1 MKKVFFILIL
11 FILVFTSFDWIS
23 IVLSS
28 NISSI
33 KEIQTIGIPVDDFI
47 GSANFSEVN
56 FYEDDYNTKY
66 LFPMQG
72 MCITKGGD
80 IAVIDNSYGKIH
92 IFTPLLQEKFTF
104 GKFSEFIYPTDI
116 AFYNDRFYIADPLAG
131 FVKVYDANGVF
142 ISTIQIKDIISPV
155 GVAVNSSG
163 IFISDY
169 FSSKV
174 FKISFDYRIVKSNT
188 VSYPLGLFSSLNKQV
203 YCVSGEENK
212 IYVFDTNLN
221 IVNSFGDGLLIYP
234 TEVSVDVSGN
244 VYVVD
249 RGLNPISNSPKVL
262 VFDKAYKLI
271 TTFGSLSNSIT
282 SIPNGSFLTPTGIAI
297 TQESVYVF
305 DSGYFYFPQPNASA
319 PFGYPVITRLSV
331 FTPLGGFLKKVDFV
345 RNTNLGVFLSPLGVS
360 LDEFGNMWVLNKGGL
375 DSSEVVKLSPSGSFE
390 KTISKV
396 NDANLPSLNSIYADK
411 KGNVIL
417 GGTNQ
422 LFIFKT
428 DGSFKK
434 SISNDK
440 FGVIRKITLASNY
453 YFIVSLDKN
462 TVFKLD
468 MNFNIVGAFTVC
480 ELPSSIAF
488 DSKGNAFIP
497 SLFDNSIHGYDKN
510 FKEVKT
516 FSSNGKGA
524 FKLYIPED
532 IAIDK
537 DDNVYIANTENGRIT
552 VFTSSGVPLYETDS
566 IYYGLVSFELTNSHL
581 LTANVFRNVIQIFDI
596 TKNYPD
602 YSFSIGQSQDRVYVA
617 PSDFV
622 NLYFNITNTGVKQD
636 NYSFNVFLTN
646 SAVFSIGNPNEVS
659 NFSLLPNATK
669 TVKLVLQSK
678 ENANEGDF
686 TDVIIKV
693 YSKNG
698 NIYKSSNISVVVLKQ
713 LNESLYLDDTTGML
727 GSNILV
733 PLYLKN
739 PNGIRGVS
747 FELSFE
753 KNIVA
758 FDHILLTQELSNS
771 VFLKNDTSNGVMFL
785 IEFPK
790 EKIAYNTVKVGD
802 IVFKPLSIGRATL
815 SISNA
820 KYVLLTD
827 EIRDFENL
835 ISGGVSITPYLSVN
849 LPEGYIAN
857 EQKINIVGKT
867 TVECTVSI
875 NGKDVY
881 VDESGNFSFSYLL
894 INHSEEIL
902 IVSRAKTLE
911 ESVRKIKVFYKGNI
925 KLTVELKI
933 NDPIMHVNSFPVE
946 IDPGRGTTPIILS
959 GWNRTLVPIRAIVE
973 VFGGSISWSQN
984 DQVVTI
990 LLDGKT
996 IKLQIGNNVA
1006 IVDGKNVQIDPNNPL
1021 VKPIII
1027 NDRTMIPLRFVSES
1041 LGCNVTWFDKERIV
1055 RIEYIKP

>member
-11 FILVFTSFDWIS
+11 FVLVFTSFDLS
-23 IVLSS
+23 GIVLSS

-33 KEIQTIGIPVDDFI
+33 KEIQTIGVPNDDFI

-72 MCITKGGD
+72 MCITKDGN
-80 IAVIDNSYGKIH
+80 IAIIDNSYGKVH
-92 IFTPLLQEKFTF
+92 VFTPLLEEKFTF
-104 GKFSEFIYPTDI
+104 RSPSFIYPTDI
-116 AFYNDRFYIADPLAG
+116 AFYNDRFYIADPLAH

-142 ISTIQIKDIISPV
+142 ISNIQIKDIVSPV

-163 IFISDY
+163 IFITDY
-169 FSSKV
+169 FSSKIY
-174 FKISFDYRIVKSNT
+174 KISFNYSIVKSNT
-188 VSYPLGLFSSLNKQV
+188 VSYPLGLFSYSNNQI
-203 YCVSGEENK
+203 YCVSGGESK
-212 IYVFDTNLN
+212 VYVFDSNLN
-221 IVNSFGDGLLIYP
+221 LINSFGNDLLNYP
-234 TEVSVDVSGN
+234 SDVSVDTSGN
-244 VYVVD
+244 IYVVD
-249 RGLNPISNSPKVL
+249 RGLNPIANSPKVL
-262 VFDKAYKLI
+262 VFDKTYKLI
-271 TTFGSLSNSIT
+271 TTFGSLSNSLT
-282 SIPNGSFLTPTGIAI
+282 SIPNGSFLTPTGIA
-297 TQESVYVF
+297 TTSNSVYVF
-305 DSGYFYFPQPNASA
+305 DSGYFYFPQSNSSA
-319 PFGYPVITRLSV
+319 PFGYPLVTRLSV
-331 FTPLGGFLKKVDFV
+331 FTPLGGFLKKIDFV
-345 RNTNLGVFLSPLGVS
+345 RDTNLGVFLSPLGVS

-375 DSSEVVKLSPSGSFE
+375 DSSEVVKLSPSGLFE

-396 NDANLPSLNSIYADK
+396 SNVNLPTFNSIYADK

-417 GGTNQ
+417 GGTDQ

-440 FGVIRKITLASNY
+440 FGVIRKILLTSNY
-453 YFIVSLDKN
+453 YFVVSLDKN

-468 MNFNIVGAFTVC
+468 TNFNIIGAFTVC
-480 ELPSSIAF
+480 KLPSSIAF

-497 SLFDNSIHGYDKN
+497 SLFDNSIHVFDKN
-510 FKEVKT
+510 FKEIKT
-516 FSSNGKGA
+516 FSSAGKSA

-532 IAIDK
+532 IVIDK
-537 DDNVYIANTENGRIT
+537 EDNVYIANTENGRIT

-566 IYYGLVSFELTNSHL
+566 INYGLVSLELTNSHL
-581 LTANVFRNVIQIFDI
+581 LAANVFHNVIQIFDI

-602 YSFSIGQSQDRVYVA
+602 YSFSIGQSQDKVYIA

-622 NLYFNITNTGVKQD
+622 NLYFNITNTGVKKD
-636 NYSFNVFLTN
+636 NYTFSVSLTN
-646 SAVFSIGNPNEVS
+646 STVFSVFNPNEVY

-669 TVKLVLQSK
+669 TIKLILKSK
-678 ENANEGDF
+678 ENANEGDL
-686 TDVIIKV
+686 TDVIIRV
-693 YSKNG
+693 YSESA
-698 NIYKSSNISVVVLKQ
+698 NIYKTSNISVVVSKQ
-713 LNESLYLDDTTGML
+713 LKESIYLEDVSEML
-727 GSNILV
+727 GNNILV

-739 PNGIRGVS
+739 PNGIRGFS
-747 FELSFE
+747 FELSFD
-753 KNIVA
+753 KNVIA
-758 FDHILLTQELSNS
+758 FDSIMLTQELSNS
-771 VFLKNDTSNGVMFL
+771 VFLKNDTSNGVML
-785 IEFPK
+785 LVEFPK
-790 EKIAYNTVKVGD
+790 EKIAFNTVKVGD
-802 IVFKPLSIGRATL
+802 IVFKPLSIGNTVL

-849 LPEGYIAN
+849 LPKEFTAN
-857 EQKINIVGKT
+857 EQTINITGKT
-867 TVECTVSI
+867 TPGCSVSI
-875 NGKDVY
+875 NGKDIY
-881 VDESGNFSFSYLL
+881 VDKSGNFSFSYSL
-894 INHSEEIL
+894 INHTEEIT
-902 IVSRAKTLE
+902 IVSKAKTLE
-911 ESVRKIKVFYKGNI
+911 ESVLTVKVNYKGNI

-933 NDPIMHVNSFPVE
+933 NDPIMYVNGFPFE
-946 IDPGRGTTPIILS
+946 IDPGRGTTPVILS

-990 LLDGKT
+990 ILNNKT
-996 IKLQIGNNVA
+996 IKLQIGNNIA

-1041 LGCNVTWFDKERIV
+1041 LGCKVTWFDKERMV